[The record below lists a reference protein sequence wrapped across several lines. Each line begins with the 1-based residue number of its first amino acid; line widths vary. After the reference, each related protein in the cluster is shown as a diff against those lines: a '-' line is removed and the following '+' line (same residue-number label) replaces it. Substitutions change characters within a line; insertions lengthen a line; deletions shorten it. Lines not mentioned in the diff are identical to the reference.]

1 MKNLSIIAAV
11 GDNLELGKDNQLIWP
26 IKEDLGY
33 FKEHTMIKGEEEGK
47 PMLMGYKTF
56 YSLRG
61 RKPLP
66 RRKHIVLTHNNN
78 RLLQETDQ
86 IKIVR
91 SLDEALEFIEKY
103 KDEVMVIGGASVY
116 SLMLEYAEK
125 MYLTRIN
132 ATQEDADAFF
142 PEFDEEEWSIEQDG
156 EEHYTEET
164 GEPLTYK
171 HLIYTR
177 KTK

>member
-1 MKNLSIIAAV
+1 MKNISMIAAI
-11 GDNLELGKDNQLIWP
+11 GDNLELGKDNGLIWP
-26 IKEDLGY
+26 IKEDLKY
-33 FKEHTMIKGEEEGK
+33 FKEHTMGK

-61 RKPLP
+61 GKPLP
-66 RRKHIVLTHNNN
+66 GRQHIVLTHNNS

-91 SLDEALEFIEKY
+91 TLNEALEFIEKY

-116 SLMLEYAEK
+116 SLMLDYAEK

-132 ATQEDADAFF
+132 ATCNEADAFF
-142 PEFDEEEWSIEQDG
+142 PEFNEEEWNIEQDG
-156 EEHYTEET
+156 EEQQTEELN
-164 GEPLTYK
+164 GKVKYK
-171 HLIYTR
+171 HLIYT
-177 KTK
+177 KK